1 MNLVILVNLVV
12 LVNLVNLVI
21 MMKLAILANLMILAI
36 LVNEFFDPCISC
48 DYGAWL
54 FIVNF
59 GQNYQIRSEL

>member
-12 LVNLVNLVI
+12 LVNLVNLV
-21 MMKLAILANLMILAI
+21 KLAILANLMILAI
-36 LVNEFFDPCISC
+36 LVNEIFYSCKSC

-54 FIVNF
+54 FFVNF